1 MASSASAAA
10 SASATAAAAA
20 AAAAAVRQTGGAKS
34 SLDDIV
40 SKVQKKIPSMTKEAI
55 LFKID
60 IVRKNNNGT
69 IRSLTLSSLIDQIRL
84 LNNQGSNPVL
94 LSAAYVVKLNPLGPF
109 PTFNE
114 VGCCWS
120 GFQEKS

>member
-94 LSAAYVVKLNPLGPF
+94 LSAAYVV
-109 PTFNE
+109 
-114 VGCCWS
+114 
-120 GFQEKS
+120 